1 MSLALHGACED
12 HEEHILVA
20 SPGCLS
26 GHNSSDTKGV
36 KRSDP
41 LWHFACFD
49 ILPLFVQT
57 GVCTC
62 LVDPVCTRPE
72 KEPWKVEP
80 LFILNQP
87 LCLQN
92 MHRSL
97 INQAEGW
104 KGIVFRKKEM
114 QFSFWLF
121 SCQASHCNFI
131 FIFDNRSPSPS
142 QRIFNPS
149 DFQSLTWGPIY
160 GSVSDIPSWYLT
172 NATLAD
178 EDIDSILTD
187 VNRQCGPTWC
197 LNLQL
202 TQSATPNPI
211 IVYAF
216 VCKKIESSNR
226 RIPWL
231 FLKLALT
238 IHLLTTESHN
248 KQTTQLFYYHL

>member
-87 LCLQN
+87 LCFQN

-97 INQAEGW
+97 IKQAESW
-104 KGIVFRKKEM
+104 KGIVFQKKTKCNLA
-114 QFSFWLF
+114 FGSF
-121 SCQASHCNFI
+121 SCQALYQNFI
-131 FIFDNRSPSPS
+131 FDKRLP
-142 QRIFNPS
+142 
-149 DFQSLTWGPIY
+149 
-160 GSVSDIPSWYLT
+160 
-172 NATLAD
+172 
-178 EDIDSILTD
+178 
-187 VNRQCGPTWC
+187 
-197 LNLQL
+197 
-202 TQSATPNPI
+202 
-211 IVYAF
+211 
-216 VCKKIESSNR
+216 SSNV
-226 RIPWL
+226 L
-231 FLKLALT
+231 QSVN
-238 IHLLTTESHN
+238 TTHN
-248 KQTTQLFYYHL
+248 KQTNNSTEQLFYHDRAYQR